1 MSSATTIH
9 DGCGSLVHLLLLCI
23 LLILSMSIS
32 YTASTYAALSYIG
45 CTLLWKE
52 IQKLPNRQ
60 QISHF
65 ESSFEADLLNI

>member
-23 LLILSMSIS
+23 ILILSMSIS

-52 IQKLPNRQ
+52 IQLDAKVRKIVGLRVKFY
-60 QISHF
+60 HF
-65 ESSFEADLLNI
+65 L